1 MYVRGAKKHHRIFL
15 KCNNQQHSVFGTS
28 QSSHSL
34 VVSQIVHFY
43 KNWVDF
49 QKQILARCSSSLKLR
64 PVVICRTCWWIHFY
78 YGNYYFV
85 LLVTML
91 ISWWRCRCC
100 VALAQFSAAILLLWL
115 FKRPESCAVHQ
126 SSIFCPFHCHNKKAV
141 RCGVWQTIGNCLL
154 SSLSFSGGLDTG
166 HWKLHCAWKCFY
178 NGWVMVDDDERDL
191 LSLPTNNCLLQL
203 AIGSGNDSSWENARV
218 SANDTF
224 TTAMSSSATTSYIKH
239 TYIKI
244 FKCKISQ
251 LINNK

>member
-1 MYVRGAKKHHRIFL
+1 MHNYADISAKFYSRTKKVMQSLIEWMILTPNCTRAACMYVEQKKHHRIFL

-49 QKQILARCSSSLKLR
+49 QKQILARCSSLLKLR
-64 PVVICRTCWWIHFY
+64 PVVICGTCWWIHFY

-115 FKRPESCAVHQ
+115 FKRPESCA
-126 SSIFCPFHCHNKKAV
+126 P
-141 RCGVWQTIGNCLL
+141 
-154 SSLSFSGGLDTG
+154 
-166 HWKLHCAWKCFY
+166 
-178 NGWVMVDDDERDL
+178 E
-191 LSLPTNNCLLQL
+191 
-203 AIGSGNDSSWENARV
+203 
-218 SANDTF
+218 
-224 TTAMSSSATTSYIKH
+224 
-239 TYIKI
+239 
-244 FKCKISQ
+244 
-251 LINNK
+251 